1 MALCLCYAQRES
13 LLIADKMWDGQL
25 SPLQK
30 ESPVTH
36 VRPYKMLDG
45 FCRSIPNMLQF
56 SWSEFHNDDM
66 KTEDSVKKT

>member
-1 MALCLCYAQRES
+1 
-13 LLIADKMWDGQL
+13 MWDGQL